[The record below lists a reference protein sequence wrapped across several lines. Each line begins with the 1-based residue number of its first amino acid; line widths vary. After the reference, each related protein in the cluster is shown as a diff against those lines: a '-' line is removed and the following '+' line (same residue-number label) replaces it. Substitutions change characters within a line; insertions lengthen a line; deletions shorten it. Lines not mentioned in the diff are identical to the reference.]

1 MSFLL
6 IPYRFGALRS
16 RNAAV
21 LASSLAALA
30 LGVAAPQAHAASAT
44 TLVDNLSATPAGTN
58 GFGSPSGT
66 GDTDWL
72 AQSFTTTAT
81 DYVLSSVS
89 ALIDNVNQATTG
101 NYIFSIYDDSGS
113 GGIPG
118 VNLGD
123 ILTSPITGLTSIPTT
138 ITTTASPLPLT
149 LGPNKT
155 YFLVLH
161 TSGADDSLN
170 WYNAAN
176 GSGTGFPTNFTA
188 SSDGGASWNTVDNTG
203 PDQMMQI
210 LATAPPPPPVPTPA
224 PLPIFGA
231 AAAFGYSRRLRKRI
245 GSN

>member
-1 MSFLL
+1 MSLL
-6 IPYRFGALRS
+6 PIPYRIGAIGS

-21 LASSLAALA
+21 LAGSLAALA
-30 LGVAAPQAHAASAT
+30 LGVAAPQAHAA
-44 TLVDNLSATPAGTN
+44 TLVNNLSATPVGTN
-58 GFGSPSGT
+58 AFGSSSGS

-81 DYVLSSVS
+81 DYILSSVS
-89 ALIDNVNQATTG
+89 ALIDNGNGASTG

-123 ILTSPITGLTSIPTT
+123 ILTSPITGLSATPTP
-138 ITTTASPLPLT
+138 ISATASPLPLT
-149 LGPNKT
+149 LSPSKT

-170 WYNAAN
+170 WSNASN
-176 GSGTGFPTNFTA
+176 GSGTGFPTNFTS
-188 SSDGGASWNTVDNTG
+188 SSDSGATWNTVDNTG

>member
-1 MSFLL
+1 MSLL
-6 IPYRFGALRS
+6 SLPYRIGTIGS

-21 LASSLAALA
+21 LAGSLAALA
-30 LGVAAPQAHAASAT
+30 LGVAAPQAHAAGAT
-44 TLVDNLSATPAGTN
+44 TLVDNLSVTSLGT
-58 GFGSPSGT
+58 GAFGSSSGS
-66 GDTDWL
+66 GDTNWL

-81 DYVLSSVS
+81 DYILSSVT
-89 ALIDNVNQATTG
+89 ALIGNGNVASSG
-101 NYIFSIYDDSGS
+101 NYIFSIYDDSGT

-123 ILTSPITGLTSIPTT
+123 ILTNPIVGFPSSATPIS
-138 ITTTASPLPLT
+138 TTASPLPLT
-149 LGPNKT
+149 LSPNKT

-161 TSGADDSLN
+161 TSGANDTLD

-188 SSDGGASWNTVDNTG
+188 SSDGGATWNTVDNNG

-210 LATAPPPPPVPTPA
+210 LATSPPPPTPA

-231 AAAFGYSRRLRKRI
+231 AAAFGFSRRLRKRI
-245 GSN
+245 DSN

>member
-1 MSFLL
+1 
-6 IPYRFGALRS
+6 
-16 RNAAV
+16 
-21 LASSLAALA
+21 
-30 LGVAAPQAHAASAT
+30 
-44 TLVDNLSATPAGTN
+44 
-58 GFGSPSGT
+58 
-66 GDTDWL
+66 
-72 AQSFTTTAT
+72 
-81 DYVLSSVS
+81 VS

-188 SSDGGASWNTVDNTG
+188 SSDGGASWGTVDNTG

>member
-1 MSFLL
+1 
-6 IPYRFGALRS
+6 
-16 RNAAV
+16 
-21 LASSLAALA
+21 LAGSLAALA
-30 LGVAAPQAHAASAT
+30 LGVAVPQAHAVPAA
-44 TLVDNLSATPAGTN
+44 TLVDNLSATSVGTN
-58 GFGSPSGT
+58 AFGSPSGT

-81 DYVLSSVS
+81 DYILSSVT
-89 ALIDNVNQATTG
+89 ALIGNSNQAITG

-113 GGIPG
+113 GGVPG

-123 ILTSPITGLTSIPTT
+123 ILSNPVASLTLSSSP

-149 LGPNKT
+149 LSPNTT

-161 TSGADDSLN
+161 TSGVNDTLD
-170 WYNAAN
+170 WYTASN
-176 GSGTGFPTNFTA
+176 GSGTGFPTNFTS

>member
-1 MSFLL
+1 MSLL
-6 IPYRFGALRS
+6 SLPYRIGTIGS

-21 LASSLAALA
+21 LAGSLAALA
-30 LGVAAPQAHAASAT
+30 LGVAAPHAAPAA
-44 TLVDNLSATPAGTN
+44 TLVDNLSATSVGT
-58 GFGSPSGT
+58 GAFGSSS
-66 GDTDWL
+66 DTDWL

-81 DYVLSSVS
+81 DYILSSVT
-89 ALIDNVNQATTG
+89 ALIGNGNVASSG
-101 NYIFSIYDDSGS
+101 NYIFSIYDDSGT

-123 ILTSPITGLTSIPTT
+123 ILTNPIAGFPVSATPIS
-138 ITTTASPLPLT
+138 TTASPLPLT
-149 LGPNKT
+149 LSPNKT

-161 TSGADDSLN
+161 TSGANDTLD

-188 SSDGGASWNTVDNTG
+188 SSDGGATWNTVDNTG

-210 LATAPPPPPVPTPA
+210 LATSPPPPTPA

-245 GSN
+245 DSN